1 MGNRSHSGHTQLSG
15 RLLQACL
22 VLILALGALIHATD
36 AARGSTPA
44 AVGDGGGTGSLE
56 TLLFIGVIG
65 ALIFVVFRVTISA
78 KGLRVDRNGA
88 SYRSLFDS
96 SPLPMWVMDE
106 ESLRIIA
113 VNQIALSRY
122 GYTRQEFL
130 RLHVTDLQV
139 RENRSEV
146 LRDLRERDPSATRTF
161 RRRHVTKGGE
171 VLAVDVTA
179 RPFTLNGRAARMV
192 LINEVT
198 ARLAAERELQESEQ
212 RYRDLF
218 EHSPIPM
225 WVYDVATLRYL
236 AVNQAAVQQYGY
248 TGEEFSR
255 MTITD
260 LHLPEM
266 VPGLLDRIR
275 MRDPQEVFAQQ
286 VQHRR
291 KDGSRIEVDLR
302 SGPVVF
308 SGRNARQVL
317 AHDVTE
323 MRNRTRLAEQLQ
335 GELEQRVA
343 ERTAQL
349 EAANSELEAFS
360 YSVSHDLRAP
370 LRSIEGFSNALLED
384 YAPKLDE
391 TGRDYLQRI
400 RAASKRMSALIDAL
414 LELARVA
421 RSDISRT
428 SVNLSAMAQEIA
440 AELKQG
446 AGERDVTFRINPG
459 LECLGDANLLRV
471 ALENLLSNAWKFT
484 SGKSVATITFDSMS
498 DRGETVFFVRDT
510 GAGFD
515 MAYVDRLFA
524 AFQRLHSAREFPG
537 TGIGLATV
545 RRIINRHGGRVWAES
560 KEGEGATF
568 FFTLP

>member
-1 MGNRSHSGHTQLSG
+1 MRNRSHPGHTQLSG

-36 AARGSTPA
+36 AARGSTPV
-44 AVGDGGGTGSLE
+44 AVENGGTGALA

-65 ALIFVVFRVTISA
+65 ALILVVFRATAST
-78 KGLRVDRNGA
+78 KGVGVNRNSA

-113 VNQIALSRY
+113 VNQIALNRY

-139 RENRSEV
+139 AEDRSEMI
-146 LRDLRERDPSATRTF
+146 RELRERDPSSTRTF

-179 RPFTLNGRAARMV
+179 RPFTFNGRAARMV

-218 EHSPIPM
+218 ERSPIPM

-248 TGEEFSR
+248 TGDEFSR

-266 VPGLLDRIR
+266 VPGLLERVR
-275 MRDPQEVFAQQ
+275 TRDPQEVFAQQ
-286 VQHRR
+286 VRHQR

-302 SGPVVF
+302 SGPIVF
-308 SGRNARQVL
+308 AGRQARQVL
-317 AHDVTE
+317 ALDVTE
-323 MRNRTRLAEQLQ
+323 MRNRTRIAEQLK

-391 TGRDYLQRI
+391 IGRDYVQRI
-400 RAASKRMSALIDAL
+400 GAASKRMSALIDAL
-414 LELARVA
+414 LDLARVA
-421 RSDISRT
+421 RGDISRT
-428 SVNLSAMAQEIA
+428 SVNLSEMAQEIA
-440 AELKQG
+440 EELKQG
-446 AGERDVTFRINPG
+446 TGGRDVTFRINPG
-459 LECLGDANLLRV
+459 LECRGDANLLRV
-471 ALENLLSNAWKFT
+471 VLENLLSNAWKFT
-484 SGKSVATITFDSMS
+484 SGKSVATITFDSIL

-515 MAYVDRLFA
+515 MAYADRLFG
-524 AFQRLHSAREFPG
+524 AFQRLHSTREFPG

-560 KEGEGATF
+560 KEGEGAAF